1 MNSEGVIMMR
11 KFCSIILAI
20 LLALSVISTASAA
33 YTLPEKMERQLQVGS
48 GLKGSLVIR
57 TNADAEMNP
66 LIHSIR
72 NTMFEIR
79 GIQYEGNQHYYI
91 YQAGEEET
99 LNALTE
105 ICRMNGRYY
114 LRSDLLEDGCILL
127 PKMDHLINA
136 ALKAEGENPSVL
148 PDLLRAVLGGET
160 GNDLNMD
167 SLERTVEM
175 WINTFSTGST
185 VQSGQGSPKL
195 SQTFT
200 IPVGEACNALTE
212 VIRVISSSEN
222 YMGWFREILSKEQI
236 DLYLN
241 PNLGYYYAE
250 AIERLDM
257 EGEIRFSRTVSTL
270 GELITS
276 SLYLPLDA
284 TKTGYSSV
292 TFENNEKEKSVF
304 LTGPNGALYLQL
316 PLETDLKNDDYEN
329 AEIRFARISNTGE
342 GSKNV
347 ALRIAVTRTSEK
359 TEDTAENKI
368 REKETY
374 ILHIVRDTETLPEG
388 IDPEK
393 IEDFADADAEIMIRY
408 SSKPQLSSPTTLEV
422 SCEVTQG
429 EYSFNLESE
438 LKTASPWVF
447 APFSID
453 GAKDAES
460 YTIEDLKELGK
471 IWIENAERKLVRI
484 PETKSTEEINPETA
498 EKNETAEESSESAE
512 EAEADIHNEEGPEP
526 DNGPN
531 IEEAETA
538 EPTGNAGSNP

>member
-1 MNSEGVIMMR
+1 MNSEGVIMM
-11 KFCSIILAI
+11 KKTCSIILAI
-20 LLALSVISTASAA
+20 ILALSVISTASAA

-91 YQAGEEET
+91 YQAGEKET

-114 LRSDLLEDGCILL
+114 LRSDFLDGGCMLL

-148 PDLLRAVLGGET
+148 PDLLRAVLGSKTE
-160 GNDLNMD
+160 NDLNMD

-185 VQSGQGSPKL
+185 VQSGEGSPRL
-195 SQTFT
+195 SQTFN
-200 IPVGEACNALTE
+200 IPVNEVCNALTE
-212 VIRVISSSEN
+212 VITLISSSEN
-222 YMGWFREILSKEQI
+222 YMGWFRENLSKEQI

-250 AIERLDM
+250 AIEKLDM

-292 TFENNEKEKSVF
+292 TFENNEKDKSVF
-304 LTGPNGALYLQL
+304 LTGPNGVLYLQL

-347 ALRIAVTRTSEK
+347 ALRIAATRTSEK

-368 REKETY
+368 HEKETY
-374 ILHIVRDTETLPEG
+374 ILHIARDTENLPEG
-388 IDPEK
+388 INPEK
-393 IEDFADADAEIMIRY
+393 IEDFTDTDAEIVIHY

-447 APFSID
+447 TPFSID
-453 GAKDAES
+453 GAKDAEG
-460 YTIEDLKELGK
+460 YTIKDLKDPGK
-471 IWIENAERKLVRI
+471 IWIENAEQKLVRI
-484 PETKSTEEINPETA
+484 PEMKTTEEINPETV
-498 EKNETAEESSESAE
+498 EKDETAEESSENAE

-526 DNGPN
+526 VSMQN
-531 IEEAETA
+531 IEEVETA
-538 EPTGNAGSNP
+538 EPAGNAGSNP

>member
-1 MNSEGVIMMR
+1 MNSEGVIMM
-11 KFCSIILAI
+11 KKYCSIILAI
-20 LLALSVISTASAA
+20 ILALSVISTASAA

-72 NTMFEIR
+72 NAIFEIR

-91 YQAGEEET
+91 YQAGEEEA

-114 LRSDLLEDGCILL
+114 LRSDFLDDGCILL
-127 PKMDHLINA
+127 PTMDHLINA

-148 PDLLRAVLGGET
+148 PELLRAVLGSET
-160 GNDLNMD
+160 DNDLNMD

-185 VQSGQGSPKL
+185 VQSSEGSPRL
-195 SQTFT
+195 SQTFN
-200 IPVGEACNALTE
+200 IPVDEACNALTE
-212 VIRVISSSEN
+212 VIRLISSSEN

-236 DLYLN
+236 DVYLN

-250 AIERLDM
+250 AIEKLDM

-304 LTGPNGALYLQL
+304 LTGPNGVLYLQL
-316 PLETDLKNDDYEN
+316 PMETDLKNDDYEN

-368 REKETY
+368 HEKETY
-374 ILHIVRDTETLPEG
+374 TLHIARDTENLPEG

-393 IEDFADADAEIMIRY
+393 IEDFADADAEVVIHY
-408 SSKPQLSSPTTLEV
+408 SSKPQLSSPTTLEI

-447 APFSID
+447 TPFSVD
-453 GAKDAES
+453 GAKDAEN
-460 YTIEDLKELGK
+460 YTVEDLKDLEK
-471 IWIENAERKLVRI
+471 IWIKNAEQKLVRI
-484 PETKSTEEINPETA
+484 PETKPTEEINPETA
-498 EKNETAEESSESAE
+498 EKDETAEESSENAE
-512 EAEADIHNEEGPEP
+512 EAEADIHNEESPEP
-526 DNGPN
+526 VSGQN

-538 EPTGNAGSNP
+538 EPAGNAGSNP

>member
-1 MNSEGVIMMR
+1 MM
-11 KFCSIILAI
+11 KKYCSIILAI
-20 LLALSVISTASAA
+20 ILALSVISTASAA

-72 NTMFEIR
+72 NAIFEIR

-91 YQAGEEET
+91 YQAGEEEA

-114 LRSDLLEDGCILL
+114 LRSDFLDDGCILL
-127 PKMDHLINA
+127 PTMDHLINA

-148 PDLLRAVLGGET
+148 PELLRAVLGSET
-160 GNDLNMD
+160 DNDLNMD

-185 VQSGQGSPKL
+185 VQSSEGSPRL
-195 SQTFT
+195 SQTFN
-200 IPVGEACNALTE
+200 IPVDEACNALME
-212 VIRVISSSEN
+212 VIRLISSSEN

-250 AIERLDM
+250 AIEKLDM

-304 LTGPNGALYLQL
+304 LTGPNGVLYLQL
-316 PLETDLKNDDYEN
+316 PMETDLKNDDYEN

-368 REKETY
+368 HEKETF
-374 ILHIVRDTETLPEG
+374 ILHIARDTEKLPEG

-393 IEDFADADAEIMIRY
+393 IEDFADADAEVVIHY
-408 SSKPQLSSPTTLEV
+408 SSKPQLSSPTTLEI
-422 SCEVTQG
+422 SCEVTQE

-447 APFSID
+447 TPFSVD
-453 GAKDAES
+453 GAKDAEN
-460 YTIEDLKELGK
+460 YTVEDLKDLGK
-471 IWIENAERKLVRI
+471 IWIKNAEQKLVRI
-484 PETKSTEEINPETA
+484 PETKPTEEINPETA
-498 EKNETAEESSESAE
+498 EKDETAEESSDNAE
-512 EAEADIHNEEGPEP
+512 EAEADIHNEESPEP
-526 DNGPN
+526 VSGQN

-538 EPTGNAGSNP
+538 GNAGSNP